1 MLLSLRGVRS
11 CRDEDSGDAGGL
23 GSGEGPAAEALAGK
37 QVMRR
42 RPAPSRAM
50 ATSRS
55 FTAAGTMAQARPIR
69 LPRSV
74 FTARQKP

>member
-42 RPAPSRAM
+42 RPA
-50 ATSRS
+50 TSRS